1 MVKRRASRSA
11 LVAACLALLVTSSAL
26 ATHPRPG
33 GGTPLRT
40 PLVPAYKECTN
51 LNTTHVAPLSYGSC
65 DPPEMQSQMLT
76 MTGSGLAAGSLRL
89 DVFCNNAQVPPC
101 TGAVGD
107 QLDDRVVFSQSD
119 VRCAVGGVPGCTAP
133 GADYTGKLLAQVRIR
148 LTDHA
153 NPAPCSTGNGI
164 PPCVPAT
171 MRDITFSAPA
181 QCTDNGGAGGASC
194 SLNTTFDALEPN
206 TVQEFQRQIVE
217 VLSVEV
223 QDWGPDGVINPTPA
237 GDPLGLG
244 CPPICGNGDESLFVR
259 SGLFNP

>member
-1 MVKRRASRSA
+1 MVLAG
-11 LVAACLALLVTSSAL
+11 LTVLALAGPAL

-40 PLVPAYKECTN
+40 PLVPAYKQCTTA
-51 LNTTHVAPLSYGSC
+51 NTTHIAPLSYGSC
-65 DPPEMQSQMLT
+65 DPAEMQSAMLT
-76 MTGSGLAAGSLRL
+76 MTSTGLGQGSLRL
-89 DVFCNNAQVPPC
+89 DVFCTNAAVPPC
-101 TGAVGD
+101 TAATGD
-107 QLDDRVVFSQSD
+107 QLDDRVVFSQTD

-133 GADYTGKLLAQVRIR
+133 GADYTGKLLVQARIR

-153 NPAPCSTGNGI
+153 NPALCESGSGA

-181 QCTDNGGAGGASC
+181 QCNDNGGAGGANC
-194 SLNTTFDALEPN
+194 SVNTTFDALEPN

-217 VLSVEV
+217 VLSVEAL
-223 QDWGPDGVINPTPA
+223 DWGPDGVVNPTPA
-237 GDPLGLG
+237 GDPLGIG